1 MACTD
6 GQSVIVV
13 FRPESSLFTIQGI
26 LMAGARLWAEPT
38 LERSVFSRSRSTG
51 SVILTARPPGHM
63 MGRPG
68 ARPRWTT
75 RVGTLA
81 EKGTGVT
88 ALLVVALLTMEGV
101 GAPGEL
107 GAAARHFVEEEKGSE
122 GGLALV
128 EPVLEQHWRVS
139 GASRK
144 VAVTVAPGVLG
155 DDATVFAEDEDL
167 RAGPEL
173 AKGGIVLLRSPARA

>member
-1 MACTD
+1 
-6 GQSVIVV
+6 
-13 FRPESSLFTIQGI
+13 
-26 LMAGARLWAEPT
+26 
-38 LERSVFSRSRSTG
+38 
-51 SVILTARPPGHM
+51 

-75 RVGTLA
+75 RVGISE
-81 EKGTGVT
+81 EKETGVT
-88 ALLVVALLTMEGV
+88 ALLEVALLTMEGV
-101 GAPGEL
+101 GAPGEV
-107 GAAARHFVEEEKGSE
+107 GAAARHPVEEERGPG

-144 VAVTVAPGVLG
+144 VAVIVAPGVLG
-155 DDATVFAEDEDL
+155 DDATVFAEDEEL

-173 AKGGIVLLRSPARA
+173 AEGGIVLLRSPARAQLIAPLNPYFAQTAPDGGKM

>member
-1 MACTD
+1 
-6 GQSVIVV
+6 
-13 FRPESSLFTIQGI
+13 
-26 LMAGARLWAEPT
+26 MAGARLWAEPT

-75 RVGTLA
+75 RVGTLE
-81 EKGTGVT
+81 EKETGVT
-88 ALLVVALLTMEGV
+88 ALLEAARRTMEGI
-101 GAPGEL
+101 GTPGEV
-107 GAAARHFVEEEKGSE
+107 GAAARHPVEEERGPG

-128 EPVLEQHWRVS
+128 EPVLDQHRRVS
-139 GASRK
+139 GASCR

-155 DDATVFAEDEDL
+155 DDVKVLVEDEEL
-167 RAGPEL
+167 RAGPGRAGREL
-173 AKGGIVLLRSPARA
+173 VLHRSPARAQPSPALDPYSAQTAPESERM